1 MKPRIQILVASTR
14 PTRFADKPLAWLL
27 DRLSTRD
34 DIDIDV
40 LDMRDHPL
48 ALYNLAV
55 PPSRAPREYP
65 REDVAA
71 LGRALDGA
79 DGYIVLT
86 SEYNH
91 GYPASLKNALDHVF
105 VELNRKPVSFVGY
118 GGVGAARAIEQL
130 RLVCIEFEMAPLR
143 HAVHILA
150 NVMLPAMTAEVFDLE
165 VFAPMD
171 ERLGVL
177 VSDLVWWTNAL
188 KSARDAAG

>member
-1 MKPRIQILVASTR
+1 MKPRLQIIVGSTR

-27 DRLSTRD
+27 DRLSKRD
-34 DIDIDV
+34 DVDIEV

-48 ALYNLAV
+48 ALFNLALS
-55 PPSRAPREYP
+55 PARTRRDYPSEEVGR
-65 REDVAA
+65 
-71 LGRALDGA
+71 LGQALDAA

-91 GYPASLKNALDHVF
+91 GYPASLKNALDYVF

-143 HAVHILA
+143 HAVHILPD
-150 NVMLPAMTAEVFDLE
+150 VLFPAMTAEEFDLE
-165 VFAPMD
+165 VFAPLD
-171 ERLGVL
+171 ARLEML
-177 VSDLVWWTNAL
+177 LNDLLWWTVAL
-188 KSARDAAG
+188 KAARGAG

>member
-1 MKPRIQILVASTR
+1 VKPRLQIIVASTR
-14 PTRFADKPLAWLL
+14 PTRFADKPLAWLVE
-27 DRLSTRD
+27 RLAKRD
-34 DIDIDV
+34 DLEFEI

-48 ALYNLAV
+48 ALYDLADS
-55 PPSRAPREYP
+55 PARTPREYA
-65 REDVAA
+65 REDIAA
-71 LGRALDGA
+71 LGRALDRA

-143 HAVHILA
+143 HAVHILP
-150 NVMLPAMTAEVFDLE
+150 NVMLPALQAGVFDLE
-165 VFAPMD
+165 VFAPLD
-171 ERLGVL
+171 QRLEMLIG
-177 VSDLVWWTNAL
+177 DLLWWTNAL
-188 KSARDAAG
+188 RAARDAG

>member
-1 MKPRIQILVASTR
+1 MKPRLQIIVASTR

-27 DRLSTRD
+27 NRLSSRD
-34 DIDIDV
+34 DIEIDV

-55 PPSRAPREYP
+55 SPARAHREYP
-65 REDVAA
+65 REDIAR
-71 LGRALDGA
+71 LGRALDAA

-105 VELNRKPVSFVGY
+105 VELNRKPVAFVGY

-130 RLVCIEFEMAPLR
+130 RLVCIEFEMAALR
-143 HAVHILA
+143 YAVHILP
-150 NVMLPAMTAEVFDLE
+150 NVMLPALMAEEFDLE
-165 VFAPMD
+165 VFAPLD
-171 ERLGVL
+171 ERLEML
-177 VSDLVWWTNAL
+177 IKDLLWWTNAL
-188 KSARDAAG
+188 KAARDAG

>member
-1 MKPRIQILVASTR
+1 MKPRLQIIVASTR

-27 DRLSTRD
+27 DRLSSRD
-34 DIDIDV
+34 DFELEV

-48 ALYNLAV
+48 ALYNLEV
-55 PPSRAPREYP
+55 SPGRAPREYA
-65 REDVAA
+65 REDIAK

-105 VELNRKPVSFVGY
+105 VELNRKPVAFVGY

-130 RLVCIEFEMAPLR
+130 RLVLIEFEMAALR
-143 HAVHILA
+143 HAIHILP
-150 NVMLPAMTAEVFDLE
+150 NVMMPAMMAEEFDIE
-165 VFAPMD
+165 VFASLD
-171 ERLGVL
+171 ERLGML
-177 VSDLVWWTNAL
+177 VNDLLWWTDAL
-188 KSARDAAG
+188 KVARDAG